1 MRTNDEK
8 TTIGLVQ
15 INNSFSGQSYL
26 PYSVGMLQAYA
37 LKHMQ
42 NADRYHFLLPLYRR
56 IPVDEAVDQLK
67 AAKVVCFSLYVWNI
81 RVSLEIAKRL
91 KARWPEIITVTT
103 LRVAILGRPA

>member
-15 INNSFSGQSYL
+15 INNSFSGQNYL

-42 NADRYHFLLPLYRR
+42 NADRYDFLLPLYRR

-67 AAKVVCFSLYVWNI
+67 AAEVICFSAV
-81 RVSLEIAKRL
+81 RVEYQSV
-91 KARWPEIITVTT
+91 P
-103 LRVAILGRPA
+103 